1 MTSVSSSRAASAPRV
16 HTAGDFAREETM
28 LANRNSG
35 LPLEALRYDVTPA
48 GLHFLLIH
56 FDVPFVADEAAW
68 RLSVTGCVRRPLDLS
83 VAALREMPQ
92 RTLRVT
98 LECAGNGRANVNPRW
113 QTQPWEYGAVGTAE
127 WTGTPL
133 RHVLERAG
141 LTDAARD
148 VAFLGRDRGIDAG
161 REHDFGRS
169 LTPELAMHEDVLLVW
184 AMNGAPLL
192 PQHGFPLRL
201 IVPGWF
207 GMASV
212 KWLDRIEVLD
222 TPFDG
227 YQQVGNYVYRQNKGD
242 AGTPVTHLRVK
253 SLMTPPGMPDW
264 YTRHRIVEAGVHEL
278 TGRAWSGNGVPVA
291 SVAVGVDGVW
301 NPATLDP
308 PHDVESGKAQS
319 ARAYAWRGWRY
330 RWTATPGEH
339 ILSCRATDANGDT
352 QPLDPPWDNAGMGNN
367 AAQRVPVTVR

>member
-1 MTSVSSSRAASAPRV
+1 MASASSSRAASAPRV
-16 HTAGDFAREETM
+16 HTAGDFAREEVG

-56 FDVPFVADEAAW
+56 FDVPFIADAAAW
-68 RLSVTGCVRRPLDLS
+68 RLSVSGCVRQPLDLS
-83 VAALREMPQ
+83 IAALREMPQ

-98 LECAGNGRANVNPRW
+98 LECAGNGRAHVNPRW

-148 VAFLGRDRGIDAG
+148 VAFLGCDRGIDAG

-169 LTPELAMHEDVLLVW
+169 LTPDLAMHEDVLLVW

-212 KWLDRIEVLD
+212 KWLDRIDVLD
-222 TPFDG
+222 RPFDG
-227 YQQVGNYVYRQNKGD
+227 YQQVGNYVYRQKKGD

-264 YTRHRIVEAGVHEL
+264 YTRHRIVEAGEHEIV
-278 TGRAWSGNGVPVA
+278 GRAWSGGGVPIATVDF
-291 SVAVGVDGVW
+291 GIDGVW

-308 PHDVESGKAQS
+308 AQGP
-319 ARAYAWRGWRY
+319 YAWRGWRY

-339 ILSCRATDANGDT
+339 ILS
-352 QPLDPPWDNAGMGNN
+352 
-367 AAQRVPVTVR
+367 